1 VQRLCNVNFENEVA
15 FVAAAGARE
24 HPDIVAQACYFI
36 DPSTN
41 LAETAFMVH
50 PDWQGKGLGMAL
62 ERRMAEHAKA
72 RGVRG
77 FVAEI
82 LPDNDNMIR
91 LAKAVPGNVNV
102 EQLRDTVRV
111 TVLF

>member
-1 VQRLCNVNFENEVA
+1 
-15 FVAAAGARE
+15 
-24 HPDIVAQACYFI
+24 
-36 DPSTN
+36 
-41 LAETAFMVH
+41 
-50 PDWQGKGLGMAL
+50 
-62 ERRMAEHAKA
+62 MAEHARA

>member
-1 VQRLCNVNFENEVA
+1 
-15 FVAAAGARE
+15 
-24 HPDIVAQACYFI
+24 
-36 DPSTN
+36 
-41 LAETAFMVH
+41 MVH
-50 PDWQGKGLGMAL
+50 PEWQGKGLGIAL
-62 ERRMAEHAKA
+62 EKRMAEHARA

-91 LAKAVPGNVNV
+91 LAKALPGNVTV
-102 EQLRDTVRV
+102 EQLRDTVRI